1 MLIKEMKDGTRGNVS
16 LMVES
21 ATISQTKNG
30 DDYQKITV
38 KDTEGT
44 KISVNFFNKG
54 KNNVKELDIID
65 AVLECS
71 NYNGSLTYIMKD
83 FHVNKE
89 LNSLDFKPKAE
100 INPDEV
106 WQKIIV
112 MIRTITNMA
121 LCKLCCKTLSNN
133 MKDFKTAPLTASDSY
148 SRVAGLMEATYK
160 LMCLAN
166 TTAET
171 MKLKKDLMLAAASV
185 YYIGNVDMVNAEYH
199 PTKDVALI
207 GFDIA
212 AHDKLVVANN
222 QIAESERV
230 SKEDFQIFENCLL
243 SRWQGKPTATREA
256 FALKMLDSII
266 QVDEI
271 GKKTLESLEPGTF
284 VDDRPFNRKWY
295 KRETEEGV
303 ESNE

>member
-106 WQKIIV
+106 WKEIIV
-112 MIRTITNMA
+112 MIRTISDTA

-148 SRVAGLMEATYK
+148 SMHMRMR
-160 LMCLAN
+160 
-166 TTAET
+166 
-171 MKLKKDLMLAAASV
+171 MK
-185 YYIGNVDMVNAEYH
+185 I
-199 PTKDVALI
+199 
-207 GFDIA
+207 
-212 AHDKLVVANN
+212 
-222 QIAESERV
+222 
-230 SKEDFQIFENCLL
+230 LL
-243 SRWQGKPTATREA
+243 
-256 FALKMLDSII
+256 
-266 QVDEI
+266 QVWMQSMQ
-271 GKKTLESLEPGTF
+271 SL
-284 VDDRPFNRKWY
+284 
-295 KRETEEGV
+295 
-303 ESNE
+303 

>member
-89 LNSLDFKPKAE
+89 LNSL
-100 INPDEV
+100 N
-106 WQKIIV
+106 
-112 MIRTITNMA
+112 
-121 LCKLCCKTLSNN
+121 
-133 MKDFKTAPLTASDSY
+133 
-148 SRVAGLMEATYK
+148 
-160 LMCLAN
+160 
-166 TTAET
+166 
-171 MKLKKDLMLAAASV
+171 
-185 YYIGNVDMVNAEYH
+185 
-199 PTKDVALI
+199 
-207 GFDIA
+207 
-212 AHDKLVVANN
+212 
-222 QIAESERV
+222 
-230 SKEDFQIFENCLL
+230 
-243 SRWQGKPTATREA
+243 
-256 FALKMLDSII
+256 
-266 QVDEI
+266 
-271 GKKTLESLEPGTF
+271 
-284 VDDRPFNRKWY
+284 FNDQNHY
-295 KRETEEGV
+295 
-303 ESNE
+303 

>member
-106 WQKIIV
+106 WKEIIV
-112 MIRTITNMA
+112 MIRTISDTA

-171 MKLKKDLMLAAASV
+171 MELNKDLMLAAASV
-185 YYIGNVDMVNAEYH
+185 YYIGNVDMVDAEYH

-222 QIAESERV
+222 QIAESERA
-230 SKEDFQIFENCLL
+230 SREDFQIFENCLL

-271 GKKTLESLEPGTF
+271 GKKVLESLEPGTF

-295 KRETEEGV
+295 KRETGEGV